1 MKKNNLKRFK
11 MTNKKPISIEAA
23 AQVIGLLAEGNTLR
37 YTAEKVG
44 ISVATVNRIKQDN
57 HRFLNPRRRPGPVGL
72 SDELKQQVVAARK
85 AGMKRNE
92 IGKKFGIS
100 EGTVQNILKSAK
112 LTENHSPTLSQIQKA
127 RKMRAQGM
135 SYDKIGEALGFSHP
149 TVKKYT
155 KDVSTKKKT
164 VVAKQPVVEQ
174 PVVAK
179 PKPVAKQVNQPCLK
193 TTEVSLLWGAI
204 SIKRMR

>member
-1 MKKNNLKRFK
+1 
-11 MTNKKPISIEAA
+11 MTNRKPVSIEAA

-44 ISVATVNRIKQDN
+44 ISIATVNRIKQDN

-85 AGMKRNE
+85 AGMKRTE
-92 IGKKFGIS
+92 IIKKFGVS

-112 LTENHSPTLSQIQKA
+112 LTKQQPITLNQIQKA

-135 SYDKIGEALGFSHP
+135 SYQKIADALGFSF
-149 TVKKYT
+149 TTARNYT
-155 KDVSTKKKT
+155 KNVSTKKKE
-164 VVAKQPVVEQ
+164 VVVEQPVVEQ